1 MLAIKKRDV
10 YKINIDACIRIES
23 CLVASINDSFLW
35 HKRLIVYI
43 GKNIL
48 SKLVKNKLVKELP
61 DIELKNKKL
70 CNAFQMGK

>member
-1 MLAIKKRDV
+1 MLAIKKRGV

-43 GKNIL
+43 GKDIF

-61 DIELKNKKL
+61 DIELKKKKL